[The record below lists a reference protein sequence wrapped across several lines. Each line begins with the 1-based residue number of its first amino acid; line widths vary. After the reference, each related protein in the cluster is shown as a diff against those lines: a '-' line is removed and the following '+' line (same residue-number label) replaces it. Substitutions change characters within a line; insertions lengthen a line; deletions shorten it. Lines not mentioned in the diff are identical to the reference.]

1 MNEDIPLSE
10 WDADQYL
17 KFEAERTRPS
27 ADLMA
32 RVPLTEARRCI
43 DIGCG
48 PGNSTELVLGRFPE
62 AIVTG
67 LDNSPGM
74 LSKARERLGG
84 LTFEETDL
92 TTWWPDERFNL
103 IFASGVLQWLPDQ
116 PRILT
121 RLVSFLHDGGCLAVQ
136 VPNTVDEPSHRL
148 MEQVASDGPWAGKL
162 SAASVGKESSGTIDE
177 YYACLQQTG
186 CTFDLWETTYL
197 HPLAGPGAIV
207 EWFEGSELRRYLKLL
222 TDKERPEFLSRYQ
235 AALAK
240 AYPAQTEGKVLLRVP
255 RVFFVAQRS
264 RTRKSIA
271 PWSSDPGTGRRTG
284 RVVELEPTTV

>member
-27 ADLMA
+27 ADLLA

-84 LTFEETDL
+84 LSFEEADL
-92 TTWWPDERFNL
+92 TTWWPDERFDL
-103 IFASGVLQWLPDQ
+103 ISTGRTSMKFRVEAWRRS
-116 PRILT
+116 R
-121 RLVSFLHDGGCLAVQ
+121 DGDEQIKVTEAVF
-136 VPNTVDEPSHRL
+136 T
-148 MEQVASDGPWAGKL
+148 
-162 SAASVGKESSGTIDE
+162 
-177 YYACLQQTG
+177 
-186 CTFDLWETTYL
+186 
-197 HPLAGPGAIV
+197 
-207 EWFEGSELRRYLKLL
+207 
-222 TDKERPEFLSRYQ
+222 
-235 AALAK
+235 
-240 AYPAQTEGKVLLRVP
+240 
-255 RVFFVAQRS
+255 FVAIDSGARP
-264 RTRKSIA
+264 R
-271 PWSSDPGTGRRTG
+271 PLPTG
-284 RVVELEPTTV
+284 